1 MGISIFH
8 WLILLIIAAIV
19 AIPAAR
25 ILRRTG
31 FNPWLAI
38 LYVIPIVGWVVLW
51 VFAYARWPKVDG
63 DAEA

>member
-8 WLILLIIAAIV
+8 WLIVLIIAAIV

-38 LYVIPIVGWVVLW
+38 LYVIPIVGWVFIW

-63 DAEA
+63 DAGA